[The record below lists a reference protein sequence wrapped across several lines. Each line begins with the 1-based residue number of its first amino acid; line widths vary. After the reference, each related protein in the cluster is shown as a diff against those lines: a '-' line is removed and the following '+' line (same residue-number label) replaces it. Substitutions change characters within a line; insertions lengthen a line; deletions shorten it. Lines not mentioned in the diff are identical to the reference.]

1 MPRLRCGIV
10 PVVVCA
16 LAAGGCGSGG
26 THDSTPR
33 VSAIESKA
41 LVAQLERARLTAAAQ
56 DLAGTKV
63 ALNGFKLHV
72 ARLRRAGALSDATAR
87 RLRIGASRAL
97 ARAASDSAAVVQP
110 PVTPAPAAP
119 VLPPGQAKKDHKH
132 YGGDNQGGGNNQG
145 GGEGG
150 D

>member
-1 MPRLRCGIV
+1 VPRSRWGIV

-16 LAAGGCGSGG
+16 LAAGGCGSGAKP
-26 THDSTPR
+26 DSTPKITA
-33 VSAIESKA
+33 VESKT

-56 DLAGTKV
+56 DLAGTKA
-63 ALNGFKLHV
+63 ALNAFKLQV

-87 RLRIGASRAL
+87 RLRIGANRVL
-97 ARAASDSAAVVQP
+97 ARATSDSAAVVQP
-110 PVTPAPAAP
+110 PVTPTATTPAPAPAP
-119 VLPPGQAKKDHKH
+119 RKQKGGKGDHKQK
-132 YGGDNQGGGNNQG
+132 GDKKH

>member
-1 MPRLRCGIV
+1 VPRSRWGIV

-26 THDSTPR
+26 KHDSTPKITA
-33 VSAIESKA
+33 VESRT

-56 DLAGTKV
+56 DLAGTKA
-63 ALNGFKLHV
+63 ALNAFKLQV

-87 RLRIGASRAL
+87 RLRIGANRVL
-97 ARAASDSAAVVQP
+97 ARATSDSAAVVQP
-110 PVTPAPAAP
+110 PVTPTATTPAPAPPAP
-119 VLPPGQAKKDHKH
+119 RKQKGGKGDHRQKGDKKH
-132 YGGDNQGGGNNQG
+132 

-150 D
+150 N

>member
-1 MPRLRCGIV
+1 MPRARWGIV

-26 THDSTPR
+26 KHDSTPR
-33 VSAIESKA
+33 MSAVESKA

-56 DLAGTKV
+56 DLAGTKA
-63 ALNGFKLHV
+63 ALNAFKLQV
-72 ARLRRAGALSDATAR
+72 ARLRRAGGLSDPTAR
-87 RLRIGASRAL
+87 LLRIGANRAL
-97 ARAASDSAAVVQP
+97 ARAASDNAAAVQP
-110 PVTPAPAAP
+110 VTPTASTPAPAPPAP
-119 VLPPGQAKKDHKH
+119 GKQKGGKHKGDHKH
-132 YGGDNQGGGNNQG
+132 N